1 MKTLNTYT
9 PNELKDVARRNY
21 HTIIQL
27 LNEAGIKPIV
37 QHQRGTRTYTY
48 YGTDAHEF
56 VSNIRAADDAKLA
69 DKLARKQAWA
79 ARREAAL
86 LKRMEKLAKKEEAA
100 RVKSIIDS
108 GDKREQRRNLK
119 FAETPIDVIREQ
131 LPQAE
136 QMALDL
142 RTIPDNGPSLRELV
156 METNRLL
163 QEMLDF
169 WKK

>member
-9 PNELKDVARRNY
+9 PNELKNIARRNY

-37 QHQRGTRTYTY
+37 QHQRSTRSYTY

-56 VSNIRAADDAKLA
+56 VSKIRAADDAKLA
-69 DKLARKQAWA
+69 DKLARQAAWRERMAAAAEKKIEKQKRKEERQARVA
-79 ARREAAL
+79 AGLPVRGGS
-86 LKRMEKLAKKEEAA
+86 KKE
-100 RVKSIIDS
+100 RK
-108 GDKREQRRNLK
+108 
-119 FAETPIDVIREQ
+119 ETPIEVIQSVQSEY
-131 LPQAE
+131 PAPV
-136 QMALDL
+136 A
-142 RTIPDNGPSLRELV
+142 GPSLRELV

>member
-9 PNELKDVARRNY
+9 PNELKNVARVNF
-21 HTIIQL
+21 HTIIRLMKENGFQPL
-27 LNEAGIKPIV
+27 M
-37 QHQRGTRTYTY
+37 QHVHGTRTHSF
-48 YGTDAHEF
+48 YGAEAMEF
-56 VSNIRAADDAKLA
+56 AQRLRAEKDAKKA
-69 DKLARKQAWA
+69 DKLARKEAWA
-79 ARREAAL
+79 ARRAAAEERRAM
-86 LKRMEKLAKKEEAA
+86 KGQKKE
-100 RVKSIIDS
+100 K
-108 GDKREQRRNLK
+108 K
-119 FAETPIDVIREQ
+119 ETLIEVIREQ

>member
-21 HTIIQL
+21 HTVIQL

-37 QHQRGTRTYTY
+37 QHQRGTRSYTY
-48 YGTDAHEF
+48 YNEDAMEF
-56 VSNIRAADDAKLA
+56 VKQIRAEEDAKKA
-69 DKLARKQAWA
+69 DKQARREAWA
-79 ARREAAL
+79 ARMAAAAEKKIEKQ
-86 LKRMEKLAKKEEAA
+86 KRKEERQARLAAGLPVHGGSKKE
-100 RVKSIIDS
+100 RK
-108 GDKREQRRNLK
+108 
-119 FAETPIDVIREQ
+119 ETPIDVIREQ

-142 RTIPDNGPSLRELV
+142 RVIPDSGPSLRELV

-163 QEMLDF
+163 QEMIDF

>member
-9 PNELKDVARRNY
+9 PNELKNIARRNF
-21 HTIIQL
+21 HTVVNI
-27 LNEAGIKPIV
+27 LNEKGIQPLMQRAVGSRIV
-37 QHQRGTRTYTY
+37 KF
-48 YGTDAHEF
+48 YGPEALE
-56 VSNIRAADDAKLA
+56 VVQQIRAADDAKKA
-69 DKLARKQAWA
+69 
-79 ARREAAL
+79 
-86 LKRMEKLAKKEEAA
+86 EKLAHKERLAQRRAEREAKGMSMRGGWNKKE
-100 RVKSIIDS
+100 RK
-108 GDKREQRRNLK
+108 
-119 FAETPIDVIREQ
+119 ETPIDVIREQ

>member
-9 PNELKDVARRNY
+9 PNELKDIARRNY
-21 HTIIQL
+21 HSILKL
-27 LNEAGIKPIV
+27 LNDAGIKPLM
-37 QHQRGTRTYTY
+37 QHQRGSRIHSY
-48 YGTDAHEF
+48 YGADALDL
-56 VSNIRAADDAKLA
+56 VTKLRAEEDAKKA
-69 DKLARKQAWA
+69 DKLARKAAWA
-79 ARREAAL
+79 AKRAAAAEKKAEVQ
-86 LKRMEKLAKKEEAA
+86 KRKEERQARLAAGLPVHGRSKKE
-100 RVKSIIDS
+100 R
-108 GDKREQRRNLK
+108 Q
-119 FAETPIDVIREQ
+119 ETPIDVIRAQ
-131 LPQAE
+131 LPKAE

>member
-9 PNELKDVARRNY
+9 PNELKNIARRNF
-21 HTIIQL
+21 HTVVNI
-27 LNEAGIKPIV
+27 LNEKGIQPLMQRAVGSRIV
-37 QHQRGTRTYTY
+37 KF
-48 YGTDAHEF
+48 YGPEALE
-56 VSNIRAADDAKLA
+56 VVQQIRAADDAKKA
-69 DKLARKQAWA
+69 EKQARKDAWA
-79 ARREAAL
+79 AKRAAAAEKKAEAQ
-86 LKRMEKLAKKEEAA
+86 KRKEERQARLAAGLPVHGGSKKE
-100 RVKSIIDS
+100 RK
-108 GDKREQRRNLK
+108 
-119 FAETPIDVIREQ
+119 ETPIDVIREQ

-142 RTIPDNGPSLRELV
+142 RVIPDSGPSLRELV

>member
-21 HTIIQL
+21 HTIIKL
-27 LNEAGIKPIV
+27 LTEAGIKPIL
-37 QHQRGTRTYTY
+37 QHPHGTRTHSY
-48 YGTDAHEF
+48 YGADALEF
-56 VSNIRAADDAKLA
+56 VKNIRAADDAKKA
-69 DKLARKQAWA
+69 EKQARKDARAAKRAAAAEKKAEAQKRKEERQARLA
-79 ARREAAL
+79 AGL
-86 LKRMEKLAKKEEAA
+86 PVHGGSKKE
-100 RVKSIIDS
+100 RK
-108 GDKREQRRNLK
+108 
-119 FAETPIDVIREQ
+119 ETPIDVIREQ

-142 RTIPDNGPSLRELV
+142 RVIPDSGPSLRELV

>member
-27 LNEAGIKPIV
+27 LNEAGIEPIV

-48 YGTDAHEF
+48 YGADALDL
-56 VSNIRAADDAKLA
+56 VTKLRAEEDAKKA
-69 DKLARKQAWA
+69 DKLARKEAWA
-79 ARREAAL
+79 ARRAAAAERRAM
-86 LKRMEKLAKKEEAA
+86 KAAKKE
-100 RVKSIIDS
+100 K
-108 GDKREQRRNLK
+108 K
-119 FAETPIDVIREQ
+119 ETPVEVIQSVQTE
-131 LPQAE
+131 LPF
-136 QMALDL
+136 
-142 RTIPDNGPSLRELV
+142 DNGPSLRELV

>member
-9 PNELKDVARRNY
+9 PNELKNIARRNF
-21 HTIIQL
+21 HTVIRILDEKNIAPVLQ
-27 LNEAGIKPIV
+27 NK
-37 QHQRGTRTYTY
+37 HGTRVVKF
-48 YGTDAHEF
+48 YGPEALE
-56 VSNIRAADDAKLA
+56 VVQQIRAADDAKKA
-69 DKLARKQAWA
+69 
-79 ARREAAL
+79 
-86 LKRMEKLAKKEEAA
+86 EKLAHKERLAQRRAEREAKGMSMRGGWNKKE
-100 RVKSIIDS
+100 RK
-108 GDKREQRRNLK
+108 
-119 FAETPIDVIREQ
+119 ETPIDVIREQ

>member
-37 QHQRGTRTYTY
+37 QHQRGTRSYTY

-56 VSNIRAADDAKLA
+56 VSKIRAADDAKKA
-69 DKLARKQAWA
+69 EKQAKKERLA
-79 ARREAAL
+79 ARRAEREA
-86 LKRMEKLAKKEEAA
+86 KGMSMCGGWNKKE
-100 RVKSIIDS
+100 K
-108 GDKREQRRNLK
+108 K
-119 FAETPIDVIREQ
+119 ETPVEVIQSVQTE
-131 LPQAE
+131 LPF
-136 QMALDL
+136 D
-142 RTIPDNGPSLRELV
+142 TGPSLRELV

>member
-9 PNELKDVARRNY
+9 PNELKDIARRNY

-37 QHQRGTRTYTY
+37 QHQRGTRSYTY

-56 VSNIRAADDAKLA
+56 VSKIRAADDAKLA
-69 DKLARKQAWA
+69 DKLARQAAWRERMAAAAEKKIEKQKRKEERQARVA
-79 ARREAAL
+79 AGLPVRGGS
-86 LKRMEKLAKKEEAA
+86 KKE
-100 RVKSIIDS
+100 RK
-108 GDKREQRRNLK
+108 
-119 FAETPIDVIREQ
+119 ETPIEVIQSVQSEY
-131 LPQAE
+131 P
-136 QMALDL
+136 
-142 RTIPDNGPSLRELV
+142 TPVTGPSLRELV

>member
-27 LNEAGIKPIV
+27 LNEASIKPIV

-56 VSNIRAADDAKLA
+56 VSKIRAADDAKLA
-69 DKLARKQAWA
+69 DKLARQAAWRERMAAAAEKKIEKQKRKEERQARIA
-79 ARREAAL
+79 AGL
-86 LKRMEKLAKKEEAA
+86 PVHGGSKKE
-100 RVKSIIDS
+100 RK
-108 GDKREQRRNLK
+108 
-119 FAETPIDVIREQ
+119 ETPIDVIREQ